1 LKALLYYRINVLSE
15 NRNGMGKWMPYQGN
29 TKSPRVLTKKRT
41 NSFTFQK
48 NPPAPDRMDNF
59 CEMNQVKSFQE
70 SKASSTLTVDHQTD
84 LNADSSWLEHLAKQ
98 HRFESDR
105 TASDRVLV
113 PYEKLPESH
122 RIDGIGLPIVLD
134 SEGKN
139 LGDHGSGEEKWGLGH
154 EQKGSVAS
162 QGDTRMTGQG
172 NIPQ

>member
-1 LKALLYYRINVLSE
+1 
-15 NRNGMGKWMPYQGN
+15 MPYQGN
-29 TKSPRVLTKKRT
+29 AKSPRVLTEKRT

-48 NPPAPDRMDNF
+48 NLPAPDRTDNF

-70 SKASSTLTVDHQTD
+70 SKASSTLTVDHQAVSYH

-113 PYEKLPESH
+113 PCEKLPESH
-122 RIDGIGLPIVLD
+122 CIDRIGPPMVLD
-134 SEGKN
+134 SEGKD
-139 LGDHGSGEEKWGLGH
+139 LGDHGSGEKKQWGLKR
-154 EQKGSVAS
+154 EQKGSVAG

-172 NIPQ
+172 DIPQ